1 MRRLICSL
9 LLLLAV
15 VQAWPAAARQTAS
28 DEAIKSEA
36 LRGFEEIL
44 DLWREGNYPALFERT
59 IGKDTREAFARRL
72 QNAPLKPACCW
83 EKMQGATAAVKSATA
98 VTVKATLGFDGPG
111 NTEYKTK
118 SFKLLKDGD
127 VWQVNRTELL
137 TLAEARKGKRR
148 SAGIHR

>member
-15 VQAWPAAARQTAS
+15 TPAWPAAARQTAN
-28 DEAIKSEA
+28 DESVKNEA
-36 LRGFEEIL
+36 VRGFEEIL
-44 DLWREGNYPALFERT
+44 DLWREGNYAALFERT
-59 IGKDTREAFARRL
+59 IGKDTRETFARRL

-83 EKMQGATAAVKSATA
+83 EKMQGATATVKSTTS

-118 SFKLLKDGD
+118 SFKLLKEGD
-127 VWQVNRTELL
+127 VWQVNRAELL
-137 TLAEARKGKRR
+137 TLAEAKKGKRR